1 MNAVFPVPVSRGWRR
16 LLLAAAVAGF
26 LLFFLPIPAG
36 MPPLDFGLQLSEM
49 YHALY
54 FSFFVA
60 VFLALAPLP
69 PSRRKAAFLA
79 FFTASLLAAAVE
91 FLQPFF
97 GRSCEFS
104 DFVIGSTA
112 AAAAAAVLGARLPLR
127 RRFAAAA
134 LALPLLLFSPV
145 AARYALLA
153 RPLRALFPTLYAP
166 EKLCFFAPW
175 DLHGVELFRD
185 GTVVPTG
192 EEAEYP
198 GLFRLAAR
206 QDWSAF
212 SALVLRVE
220 WQGPEGTVGVVRVD
234 PAGVRDPAYGERLQ
248 IEVPLAR
255 GENAIRLPLGAAPF
269 NLERTGVWGFFLVS
283 PGGFDYFRLVD
294 AHLLPRSP
302 SATDLP

>member
-1 MNAVFPVPVSRGWRR
+1 MNAVFPVPLSRGWRR
-16 LLLAAAVAGF
+16 TLLAAAIAGF
-26 LLFFLPIPAG
+26 VLFFVPIPAG
-36 MPPLDFGLQLSEM
+36 MPPLGFGLQLSEM

-69 PSRRKAAFLA
+69 PSRCKAAFPA
-79 FFTASLLAAAVE
+79 FFLASLLAAAVE

-104 DFVIGSTA
+104 DFVVGATA
-112 AAAAAAVLGARLPLR
+112 AAAAAAVLASRLPLR

-134 LALPLLLFSPV
+134 LALLILLFSPV
-145 AARYALLA
+145 AARYVLLA

-166 EKLCFFAPW
+166 EKLCCFAPW

-185 GTVVPTG
+185 GTVVATG
-192 EEAEYP
+192 EETEYP
-198 GLFRLAAR
+198 GLFRLPAR
-206 QDWSAF
+206 KDWRGF
-212 SALVLRVE
+212 SALVLRVDWE
-220 WQGPEGTVGVVRVD
+220 GPEGTVGVLRVD
-234 PAGVRDPAYGERLQ
+234 PAGVRNPAYGERLQ
-248 IEVPLAR
+248 IEVPLSR
-255 GENAIRLPLGAAPF
+255 GENELRLPLAAAPF
-269 NLERTGVWGFFLVS
+269 DLARTGVWGFFLVS

-302 SATDLP
+302 SADPLP